1 MTNPQP
7 PLFHLNH
14 ELFKLLL
21 SIFMG
26 GMIGLEREISDKAAG
41 LRTNILICVG
51 ACLFMMVSRG
61 FTGLPTADPTRI
73 AAQIVSGIGFHGA
86 GAIMHEGDRVTG
98 LPTAATIWV
107 VAAIGMAI
115 GGGWYSLA
123 GAVTIFVLAVQL
135 GFTHFDIWIDEWRER
150 HTYRIVS
157 RLDEKAIEDITGC
170 FQESNVTVMRRKV
183 MKKNNLYYS
192 EWFTT
197 GGRAAQDKV
206 KRHMLEAPSVLEVTY

>member
-1 MTNPQP
+1 MNLVP
-7 PLFHLNH
+7 HLVHENH

-21 SIFMG
+21 SVFLG
-26 GMIGLEREISDKAAG
+26 GAIGLEREISDKAAG
-41 LRTNILICVG
+41 LRTNILICLG

-61 FTGLPTADPTRI
+61 FTGLPVADPTRI
-73 AAQIVSGIGFHGA
+73 AAQIVSGIGFLGA

-98 LPTAATIWV
+98 LTTAATIWV

-123 GAVTIFVLAVQL
+123 GAVTVFVLLVQL
-135 GFTHFDIWIDEWRER
+135 GFTHFDIWIDDWRER
-150 HTYRIVS
+150 HTYRVVS
-157 RLDEKAIEDITGC
+157 HLDEKAIADITDC
-170 FQESNVTVMRRKV
+170 FAKARVTVMRSKV

-197 GGRAAQDKV
+197 GGRAAQAKV
-206 KRHMLEAPSVLEVTY
+206 KEHMLTAPSVLEVTY